1 MAVTITAPELVAAVK
16 IEGHEAGAPHLLAVG
31 TALVERYAPDA
42 PEALQN
48 EAVIRVVGWLVGTNP
63 ASVVSES
70 VGSLETSYAVGQKSA
85 LRHSG
90 AMALLS
96 PWKVRRGGAV

>member
-1 MAVTITAPELVAAVK
+1 MSVTITAPDLVEAVSLRGY
-16 IEGHEAGAPHLLAVG
+16 EDGAPQFLAVG

-70 VGSLETSYAVGQKSA
+70 VGSLETSYAIAQKSA

-96 PWKVRRGGAV
+96 PWKVRRGGVI